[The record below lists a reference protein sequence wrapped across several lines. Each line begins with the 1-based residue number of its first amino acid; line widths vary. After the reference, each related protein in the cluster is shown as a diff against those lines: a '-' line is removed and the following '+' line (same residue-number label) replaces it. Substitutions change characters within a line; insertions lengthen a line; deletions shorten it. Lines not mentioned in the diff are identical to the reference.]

1 MYEDA
6 QSFAEGIHEIL
17 VTFMATRSIES
28 LEHSYLVNVNA
39 IETMRRIDESLYTD
53 LIHKFKEQK
62 HAINANSDSGGTG
75 YVNSDPRREGQT
87 DDERELRAR
96 KQKTQEYRK
105 HHSTAGLR

>member
-17 VTFMATRSIES
+17 VTFMAAKSIES
-28 LEHSYLVNVNA
+28 L
-39 IETMRRIDESLYTD
+39 
-53 LIHKFKEQK
+53 EQK

-96 KQKTQEYRK
+96 KRKTQEYRK

>member
-1 MYEDA
+1 MFPDE
-6 QSFAEGIHEIL
+6 QSFAEGIYKIL
-17 VTFMATRSIES
+17 VTFMVNTSIES
-28 LEHSYLVNVNA
+28 LEYYYLVHVNA

-53 LIHKFKEQK
+53 LINKFKEQK

-75 YVNSDPRREGQT
+75 YVNSDPRRKGQT